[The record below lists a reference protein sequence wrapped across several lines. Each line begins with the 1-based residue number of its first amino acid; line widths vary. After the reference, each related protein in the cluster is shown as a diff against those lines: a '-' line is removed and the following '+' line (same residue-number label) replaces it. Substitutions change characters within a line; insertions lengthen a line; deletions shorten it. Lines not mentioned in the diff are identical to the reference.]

1 MNQITNFKELNKLN
15 VSEVISYVL
24 NDEMYEFEKEEIQKM
39 NEFEEKFNKI
49 FMKIKRDF
57 YANRPLNINSKFRI
71 EIKDWML
78 ERLIALDL
86 NDSLDKYFFLNIIDF
101 HSKDL

>member
-1 MNQITNFKELNKLN
+1 MIFLLKMN
-15 VSEVISYVL
+15 
-24 NDEMYEFEKEEIQKM
+24 DFEK
-39 NEFEEKFNKI
+39 KFNEL
-49 FMKIKRDF
+49 FLKRKKDF
-57 YANRPLNINSKFRI
+57 YVNKPLNMKSKFKI

-101 HSKDL
+101 HSNVS